1 MSVASGVRGLLFAHN
16 TSASRLAREAAM
28 GGAPMPSVAITKEGV
43 PFSNFGDITL
53 VGDPKNFD
61 PSVRGNKAFSADA
74 YTVRAPSPV
83 KMAKKDAYKQFQE
96 DFANYRD
103 LGGTDQVRYALEALE
118 RKNGV
123 NESNFSDFSRFFEGG
138 APIKAKFL
146 EERGINVRNADGK
159 IDRRKVNEEF
169 TGLDAEF
176 NQWSQQEAQKYV
188 EPETYFISNPDRDY
202 VTGRPKLVEYTAE
215 NVADWMA
222 KRGGKNQESGL
233 GQTGVAAQRASEARQ
248 LKSIEDIKALRESV
262 VDEETLEAAK
272 EATNAKFFELA
283 EKLKE
288 SYQYDP
294 DSFRYLDEVG
304 EMIIGMNDRNAT
316 KILRDFGFGDASPE
330 IVQEIKEYRK
340 MLADSPVG
348 YMESKPERVVQLNEY
363 AGAVVPQNIDP
374 QTRGLLEEA
383 GLEIKTYDPDIPQTR
398 TQARDTFRSQ
408 MFTPVPVAGAV
419 GLLATEALTPQ
430 GQVNPLL
437 GVPAEFGA
445 GIADAV
451 VGTLDFLGPDTINAV
466 AQLAGSE
473 RRVPRLGDQPAVR
486 RYTQGGYLPQGT
498 ARDVVYTAGG
508 LLSPF

>member
-16 TSASRLAREAAM
+16 TSASRLAREAEM

-43 PFSNFGDITL
+43 PFSDFGDITL

-83 KMAKKDAYKQFQE
+83 QMAKKDAYKQFAE
-96 DFANYRD
+96 DFADYKD
-103 LGGTDQVRYALEALE
+103 LGGTDQVRYALQALE
-118 RKNGV
+118 RKGGV
-123 NESNFSDFSRFFEGG
+123 NESDFRDFSRFFEGG

-146 EERGINVRNADGK
+146 EEKGINVRNADGK

-169 TGLDAEF
+169 TGFDAEF

-215 NVADWMA
+215 NVANWMA

-233 GQTGVAAQRASEARQ
+233 GQTGVAAQRASETRQ
-248 LKSIEDIKALRESV
+248 LKSLEDIKALRESV

-294 DSFRYLDEVG
+294 DSFGYLDEVG

-316 KILRDFGFGDASPE
+316 KMLREFGFGDASPE
-330 IVQEIKEYRK
+330 LVQEIKDYRR
-340 MLADSPVG
+340 MLAESPVG
-348 YMESKPERVVQLNEY
+348 YMESKPERVVQLEEY
-363 AGAVVPQNIDP
+363 VGAVVPQNIDP

-383 GLEIKTYDPDIPQTR
+383 GIEIKTYDPDAPETR

-408 MFTPVPVAGAV
+408 MFTPAPVAGAA

-437 GVPAEFGA
+437 GVPAEFSA
-445 GIADAV
+445 GLADAV
-451 VGTLDFLGPDTINAV
+451 IGTLDFLGPDTINAV

-486 RYTQGGYLPQGT
+486 RYTQGGYLPQGA